1 MKILR
6 EISRIFTI
14 NKYIHKEVLN
24 FYSPCHHKKD
34 NAIKNFNIN
43 FFLFQ
48 PISSMNET
56 KKKKNFNITDMKFN
70 FDDLFTGIALLLC
83 AFLCAFSLALIAI
96 RLGPIAKWAN
106 YQTICVEQ
114 ESIKSPI
121 EWAVRKCNGRS
132 KVYQV
137 K

>member
-1 MKILR
+1 MQ
-6 EISRIFTI
+6 
-14 NKYIHKEVLN
+14 
-24 FYSPCHHKKD
+24 
-34 NAIKNFNIN
+34 IKNFNIKDY
-43 FFLFQ
+43 LFQ
-48 PISSMNET
+48 PINSMSDT
-56 KKKKNFNITDMKFN
+56 KKTNDFNLTEMKFKFN
-70 FDDLFTGIALLLC
+70 DLFTGLALLLC

-114 ESIKSPI
+114 ESLKSPI

>member
-1 MKILR
+1 M
-6 EISRIFTI
+6 
-14 NKYIHKEVLN
+14 NKDFEYGGL
-24 FYSPCHHKKD
+24 
-34 NAIKNFNIN
+34 
-43 FFLFQ
+43 LFQ
-48 PISSMNET
+48 PIRSMSDT
-56 KKKKNFNITDMKFN
+56 KKKKNFNISEVQFKFN
-70 FDDLFTGIALLLC
+70 DLFTGIALLLC

-114 ESIKSPI
+114 ESLKSPT

>member
-1 MKILR
+1 M
-6 EISRIFTI
+6 SG
-14 NKYIHKEVLN
+14 
-24 FYSPCHHKKD
+24 
-34 NAIKNFNIN
+34 
-43 FFLFQ
+43 
-48 PISSMNET
+48 T
-56 KKKKNFNITDMKFN
+56 KKKLNLHFTEMNFKFN
-70 FDDLFTGIALLLC
+70 DLFTGIALILC

-106 YQTICVEQ
+106 YQTICVEN
-114 ESIKSPI
+114 EIAKSPI

>member
-1 MKILR
+1 M
-6 EISRIFTI
+6 
-14 NKYIHKEVLN
+14 NKDFEYGGL
-24 FYSPCHHKKD
+24 
-34 NAIKNFNIN
+34 
-43 FFLFQ
+43 LFQ
-48 PISSMNET
+48 PIRSMSDT
-56 KKKKNFNITDMKFN
+56 KKKKNFNISEVQFKFN
-70 FDDLFTGIALLLC
+70 DLFTGIALLLC
-83 AFLCAFSLALIAI
+83 AFLCAFSLALISI

-114 ESIKSPI
+114 ESKKSPI